1 MIYVYLPYGL
11 AFIALG
17 LVLSLQARMPVLV
30 LPRALLW
37 LLAAFGLT
45 HGTHEWLTMAALVE
59 AIKRSAGVIPAL
71 RVGALYLGALSFL
84 LLAQFGI
91 EWRTRN
97 ARWPKWARGVPAA
110 LLVAWSAFAFG
121 SDAFASAAAGNGT
134 AEAVTRYFFAFPSAL
149 LAAGALRAES
159 KRWHEPRGDRTRR
172 YLTGA
177 AAALVVYALLGGLVV
192 PAAPFWP
199 ASSLNVETFLT
210 ATGVPVMILRAVCAV
225 AIGAFLSLA
234 LVVEAARAQE
244 HHARLREEF
253 ISVVA
258 HDLRSPMNAIRL
270 QADLLERLAPERHG
284 GEVER
289 RTIAKIKATAN
300 RLQRMV
306 GDLLDASLVET
317 KRLVLQRQSADLGH
331 LVREVV
337 DRASGLAE
345 GHAVRIVAPATMPRV
360 QVDTHRFEQI
370 MLNLLSNAAK
380 YSSPGTEIVVEL
392 EPRHSEALVSVT
404 NHGAGISPEEVPLVF
419 DRFYRSKGPR
429 EGTEGLGL
437 GLYIVKGLV
446 EAHGGRV
453 WVDTEPGRGAT
464 FRFTLPHSNPGAR
477 GPG

>member
-1 MIYVYLPYGL
+1 LIYVYLPYGL

-45 HGTHEWLTMAALVE
+45 HGAHEWLMMAAAVE
-59 AIKRSAGVIPAL
+59 AIKRNAGGIPAL
-71 RVGALYLGALSFL
+71 RVGALYLAALSFL

-91 EWRTRN
+91 EWCIRN
-97 ARWPKWARGVPAA
+97 ARWPKWARGIPAA
-110 LLVAWSAFAFG
+110 LLVAWNAFAFG
-121 SDAFASAAAGNGT
+121 SGAFASAAAGDGT
-134 AEAVTRYFFAFPSAL
+134 AEAVTRYFVAFPSAL
-149 LAAGALRAES
+149 LAAGALLSES
-159 KRWHEPRGDRTRR
+159 KKWHEPSGARTRR

-177 AAALVVYALLGGLVV
+177 AAALVVYALVGGLIV

-199 ASSLNVETFLT
+199 ASELSVETFLA
-210 ATGVPVMILRAVCAV
+210 ATGVPVMIFRALCAV

-234 LVVEAARAQE
+234 LVVEAARVHE
-244 HHARLREEF
+244 HHERLREEF

-258 HDLRSPMNAIRL
+258 HDLRSPINAIRL
-270 QADLLERLAPERHG
+270 QADLLERLPPGRHG
-284 GEVER
+284 DEDER
-289 RTIAKIKATAN
+289 RTIVKIKATAN

-317 KRLVLQRQSADLGH
+317 KRLALQRQSADLGQ

-337 DRASGLAE
+337 DRASGLTE
-345 GHAVRIVAPATMPRV
+345 GHAVRIVAPVAMPPV
-360 QVDTHRFEQI
+360 QVDPHRFEQI

-404 NHGAGISPEEVPLVF
+404 NYGAGITREEVPLVF

-429 EGTEGLGL
+429 AATEGLGL
-437 GLYIVKGLV
+437 GLYIVRGFV

-453 WVDTEPGRGAT
+453 WVDSEPGRRAS
-464 FRFTLPHSNPGAR
+464 FRFTLPHSNHGADSS
-477 GPG
+477 G